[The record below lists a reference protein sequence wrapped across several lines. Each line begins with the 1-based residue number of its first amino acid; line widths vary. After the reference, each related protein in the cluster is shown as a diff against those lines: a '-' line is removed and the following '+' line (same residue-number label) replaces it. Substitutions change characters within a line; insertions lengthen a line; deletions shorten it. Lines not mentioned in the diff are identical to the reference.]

1 MNSHE
6 NGGIKKMNQKNKDFK
21 EKREMDLK
29 KKKIRRIYIGIIIA
43 LFIGTVIGA
52 CEGSKEINRNWT
64 TVQYQKLYMDYKNDL
79 LNYTEYQDRREVL
92 AYETYLFEY
101 YISLVSNSVKVFLN
115 IAFILIIIGLLSI
128 TIDQLFN
135 KKMRR
140 ISLIMAITILLFMTY
155 SIFISNVA
163 IQQAIFYYT

>member
-64 TVQYQKLYMDYKNDL
+64 TVQLQKLYMDYNNDL
-79 LNYTEYQDRREVL
+79 IDYTEYKDRREVL
-92 AYETYLFEY
+92 EYETYLFEY

-163 IQQAIFYYT
+163 IQQAIFYA

>member
-21 EKREMDLK
+21 EKREMDFK

-64 TVQYQKLYMDYKNDL
+64 TVQLQKLYMDYNNDL
-79 LNYTEYQDRREVL
+79 IDYTEYQDRREVL
-92 AYETYLFEY
+92 EYETYLFEY
-101 YISLVSNSVKVFLN
+101 RISLVSNSAKVFLN

-128 TIDQLFN
+128 TIDQLFD

-140 ISLIMAITILLFMTY
+140 ISLIMAITILLIMTY
-155 SIFISNVA
+155 SIFISNVV
-163 IQQAIFYYT
+163 IQQAIFY

>member
-21 EKREMDLK
+21 EKREMDFK

>member
-1 MNSHE
+1 
-6 NGGIKKMNQKNKDFK
+6 MNQKNKDFK

-64 TVQYQKLYMDYKNDL
+64 TVQLQKLYMDYNNDL
-79 LNYTEYQDRREVL
+79 IDYTEYKDRREVL
-92 AYETYLFEY
+92 EYETYLFEY

-163 IQQAIFYYT
+163 IQQAIFYA

>member
-64 TVQYQKLYMDYKNDL
+64 TVQLQKLYMDYRNDL
-79 LNYTEYQDRREVL
+79 INYDEYRDRGEVL
-92 AYETYLFEY
+92 LYETYLFEY

-163 IQQAIFYYT
+163 IQQAIFY

>member
-1 MNSHE
+1 
-6 NGGIKKMNQKNKDFK
+6 MNQKNKDFK

-64 TVQYQKLYMDYKNDL
+64 TVQLQKLYMDYNNDL
-79 LNYTEYQDRREVL
+79 IDYTEYKDRREVL
-92 AYETYLFEY
+92 EYETYLFEY

-128 TIDQLFN
+128 TIDQLFD

-140 ISLIMAITILLFMTY
+140 ISLIMAITILLIMTY
-155 SIFISNVA
+155 SIFISNVV
-163 IQQAIFYYT
+163 IQQAIFY

>member
-1 MNSHE
+1 
-6 NGGIKKMNQKNKDFK
+6 MNQKNKDFK
-21 EKREMDLK
+21 EKREMDFK

>member
-1 MNSHE
+1 MYY
-6 NGGIKKMNQKNKDFK
+6 
-21 EKREMDLK
+21 R
-29 KKKIRRIYIGIIIA
+29 
-43 LFIGTVIGA
+43 
-52 CEGSKEINRNWT
+52 
-64 TVQYQKLYMDYKNDL
+64 NDL
-79 LNYTEYQDRREVL
+79 INYDEYRDRGEVL
-92 AYETYLFEY
+92 LYETYLFEY

-163 IQQAIFYYT
+163 IQTAVFY

>member
-1 MNSHE
+1 
-6 NGGIKKMNQKNKDFK
+6 MNQKNKDFK
-21 EKREMDLK
+21 EKREIDLK

-43 LFIGTVIGA
+43 LLIGTVIGA
-52 CEGSKEINRNWT
+52 CEGIKEINHNWT
-64 TVQYQKLYMDYKNDL
+64 TVQYQKLSMDYNNGL
-79 LNYTEYQDRREVL
+79 LDYTEYQDSREVL
-92 AYETYLFEY
+92 EYETYLFEY

-155 SIFISNVA
+155 SIFISNVV
-163 IQQAIFYYT
+163 IQQAAFFY

>member
-64 TVQYQKLYMDYKNDL
+64 TVQYQKLYMDYENDL
-79 LNYTEYQDRREVL
+79 LDYTEYQDRREVL
-92 AYETYLFEY
+92 EYETYLFEY

-163 IQQAIFYYT
+163 IQQAIFYYS

>member
-1 MNSHE
+1 LNSHE

-21 EKREMDLK
+21 EKREMDFK

>member
-43 LFIGTVIGA
+43 LFIGTVIGV

-79 LNYTEYQDRREVL
+79 IDYTEYQDRHDVL
-92 AYETYLFEY
+92 EYETYLFEY

-163 IQQAIFYYT
+163 IQQAIFYA

>member
-1 MNSHE
+1 
-6 NGGIKKMNQKNKDFK
+6 MNQKNKDFK

-92 AYETYLFEY
+92 AYETYLFES

-155 SIFISNVA
+155 SIFISNVV
-163 IQQAIFYYT
+163 IQQAMFYYT